1 MKMTLQFINLTRQ
14 IAALF
19 LAILVFVTISEV
31 VSATVEGTVSVE
43 NKRNAVLYPIK
54 QNNRFGYINR
64 SGKVVIRPRFEEV
77 TAFSENLAAVK
88 RKGKW
93 GFIDTHG
100 RTVVTLQ
107 FEAVE
112 PFRHGLA
119 IVKGTG
125 KWGFVDNKGRITI
138 PPRFD
143 WAMSLR
149 EGMALVARGGRY
161 GFVGSDGQISIAL
174 RFAEAGEFW
183 EGLARVQV
191 GGLWGFIDQ
200 TGKMVIEPRFSYAG
214 NFHEGLAQVKIN
226 DKHGYIDRTGQMV
239 IPPIFDGH
247 RLEWFSEGLAMI
259 AVGNKYGYIDKGG
272 KIVIPP
278 RYWLAWHFQEGA
290 ASVQL
295 DDAKWVLI
303 NRVGETMGEGR
314 FDNIADFQ
322 GGLARVRNFRDY
334 GFIDPKGKIVVPV
347 AFSAALPFSEGLAA
361 VYLGGSHEQLIIG
374 EPHRRFDP
382 MSPHF
387 LYLKLPFTGEETP
400 RMSGGK
406 GWGYID
412 KHGAMVIAPGFD
424 FAGSFTGELAEV
436 RQGDRH
442 GYIDRL
448 GKFIWEI
455 REAAPD
461 TP

>member
-1 MKMTLQFINLTRQ
+1 MEDKGNTTLW
-14 IAALF
+14 
-19 LAILVFVTISEV
+19 
-31 VSATVEGTVSVE
+31 
-43 NKRNAVLYPIK
+43 PIK

-64 SGKVVIRPRFEEV
+64 NGKMVIRPQFTEV
-77 TAFSENLAAVK
+77 RAFSENLAAVM

-93 GFIDTHG
+93 GFINTHG

-112 PFRHGLA
+112 PFRQGLA
-119 IVKGTG
+119 IVKNAG

-143 WAMSLR
+143 WAMGLR
-149 EGMALVARGGRY
+149 EGMALVAQGGKY
-161 GFVGSDGQISIAL
+161 GFVGRDGQIAIAL
-174 RFAEAGEFW
+174 HFAEAGEFW
-183 EGLARVQV
+183 EGLARVQI
-191 GGLWGFIDQ
+191 GSLWGFINQ
-200 TGKMVIEPRFSYAG
+200 TGKMVIKPLFTYAG
-214 NFHEGLAQVKIN
+214 NFHEGLAQVEKN
-226 DKHGYIDRTGQMV
+226 DKHGYIDCIGQMI

-259 AVGNKYGYIDKGG
+259 AVGNKYGYIDKSGT
-272 KIVIPP
+272 IVIPP
-278 RYWLAWHFQEGA
+278 RYWLAWNFQEGA
-290 ASVQL
+290 ASVQM

-303 NRVGETMGEGR
+303 NRSGETMGEGR

-347 AFSAALPFSEGLAA
+347 AFSAALPFSEELAA

-374 EPHRRFDP
+374 EPHRHFDP
-382 MSPHF
+382 RSPHF

-412 KHGAMVIAPGFD
+412 KHGAMVITPGFD
-424 FAGSFTGELAEV
+424 FAGSFTGGLAEV
-436 RQGDRH
+436 RKGDRH
-442 GYIDRL
+442 GYIDRS
-448 GKFIWEI
+448 GKFIWET

-461 TP
+461 AH